1 MEKVKFLLLLDEIV
15 EAEPG
20 TLKES
25 DELLEIEG
33 WDSMAVMGLIA
44 MVDEKFGITMVPEKI
59 AKSKTVAD
67 IISLLNGHI
76 K

>member
-1 MEKVKFLLLLDEIV
+1 MDEIV

-25 DELLEIEG
+25 DELLNIEG
-33 WDSMAVMGLIA
+33 WDSLAIMGLIA
-44 MVDEKFGITMVPEKI
+44 MVDEKFGIALVPEKI
-59 AKSKTVAD
+59 ASSKTVAD
-67 IISLLNGHI
+67 IIALLDGQI